1 MHRFFIEPEKI
12 DMDSGICR
20 ITGSDVNH
28 IGNVLRMKR
37 GERVLLS
44 TGEKEDPVEY
54 LCEIDEIRSEEV
66 TARILDLMKNARELP
81 SDLYLFQAIP
91 KGDRFE
97 TVIEK
102 SVELGVHQII
112 PVLSARTIVKL
123 DEKRS
128 EKKTVRWNAL
138 ALSAAK
144 QSKRS
149 FIPEVAGPVR
159 WEEAMKLAASLDRIL
174 VPYENAEG
182 IRHTERVLEHL
193 RPGESI
199 GIFIGPEGGFEE
211 REIAQLSETGAE
223 VITLGHRILRTD
235 TAAITT
241 LSLLMYAL
249 EKQQP

>member
-149 FIPEVAGPVR
+149 FIPEVAGPAR
-159 WEEAMKLAASLDRIL
+159 WEEALKLAASLDRIL

-211 REIAQLSETGAE
+211 REIAQLSEAGAE